1 MDRSHTIVSAIY
13 GYTVC
18 LIAILLFV
26 AGSVGFV
33 NNAFRTAN
41 PGLEGSPY
49 RIGMGV
55 RRADPPAVSA
65 PFGMA
70 QPPNRFHGAMIA
82 RGRLNA
88 VRGLVVSLVVLIISV
103 VLFGWH
109 WRWLNAPAVQRSDSP
124 KAIEGS

>member
-41 PGLEGSPY
+41 PGLEGSHY
-49 RIGMGV
+49 RMGV
-55 RRADPPAVSA
+55 RRADAPIVSA
-65 PFGMA
+65 PFAIA
-70 QPPNRFHGAMIA
+70 QPPNTFRGGMIA

-88 VRGLVVSLVVLIISV
+88 VRGLVVSLVVLIISI
-103 VLFGWH
+103 VLFRWH
-109 WRWLNAPAVQRSDSP
+109 WGWLNAPALQRSESP
-124 KAIEGS
+124 KAIEGG